1 MACSPCGVEDV
12 GDVSEVRQGLGDS
25 GVIDEVDVQVDD
37 GSIGVVVVGGGG
49 CRGPVPQR
57 Q

>member
-37 GSIGVVVVGGGG
+37 GSIGVVVVGGG
-49 CRGPVPQR
+49 
-57 Q
+57 